1 MTTHY
6 QYNADVQPGDFV
18 WVRWGQF
25 GRVSA
30 KVVKVYA
37 DGGLSCVRWNK
48 RGETWTTPKRYYRTH
63 DGKAWIEHDQA
74 DRTKA
79 AQEAA

>member
-6 QYNADVQPGDFV
+6 QYSDAVVVGDRV
-18 WVRWGQF
+18 WVRWGRF

-37 DGGLSCVRWNK
+37 DGGLSCVRWNA
-48 RGETWTTPKRYYRTH
+48 RRESWTSPKRYYRTNN
-63 DGKAWIEHDQA
+63 GQGWIEHDQA
-74 DRTKA
+74 DRTVA
-79 AQEAA
+79 A

>member
-6 QYNADVQPGDFV
+6 AYSDSVQPGDTVF
-18 WVRWGQF
+18 VRWGRF
-25 GRVSA
+25 GKVTA

-48 RGETWTTPKRYYRTH
+48 RRESWTAPKRYHRTNN
-63 DGKAWIEHDQA
+63 GLGWIEHDQA
-74 DRTKA
+74 DRTKTA
-79 AQEAA
+79 